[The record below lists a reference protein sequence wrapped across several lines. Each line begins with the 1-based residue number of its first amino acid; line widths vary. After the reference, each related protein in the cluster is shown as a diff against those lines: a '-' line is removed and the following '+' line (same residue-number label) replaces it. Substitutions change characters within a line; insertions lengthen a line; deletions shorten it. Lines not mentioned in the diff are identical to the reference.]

1 MSTTDI
7 LDRWQ
12 ARRERKY
19 ANQLEQTQNWL
30 PKWRNQKTRRRLVVA
45 LVTIFV
51 LFPIFGVLI
60 LWGALGGGSMW
71 IGGSPWLIATVAQV
85 VLWTC
90 LNITIDSVETAPA
103 SLLDEY
109 ERARMESL
117 RSLAYKAF
125 TWVGL
130 VAVLGLVF
138 LGTWLMVNE
147 PDWAVYVP
155 YSIGIFGLGIYLA
168 LISFPSL
175 VIAWT
180 MQDD

>member
-12 ARRERKY
+12 ARREHKY

-30 PKWRNQKTRRRLVVA
+30 PKWRNQKARRRLVVA
-45 LVTIFV
+45 LVMLCA
-51 LFPIFGVLI
+51 LFPVFGVLI
-60 LWGALGGGSMW
+60 IFAVVNDGSMW
-71 IGGSPWLIATVAQV
+71 LGAPWFIATIALV
-85 VLWTC
+85 VLWSC
-90 LNITIDSVETAPA
+90 LNITIDAVDSAPA

-109 ERARMESL
+109 ERARMDSL

-130 VAVLGLVF
+130 VTVLGFVF
-138 LGTWLMVNE
+138 VGTWLMVTE

-155 YSIGIFGLGIYLA
+155 YSVGMIGLGIYLA